1 MKKILLVIALLVVP
15 SFCNSGDFGPSNF
28 YGQVRATGFVD
39 TNASPITNPT
49 FYNSTGT
56 WTAQQYFNQNV
67 GIGTN
72 VPLTDLHVFS
82 PAGTT
87 GPQMIVSTGTTN
99 LLEVNGSSVVMNVST
114 LSVVGG
120 RISDKTGFVMPVGSI
135 IAYGGN
141 SAPSGWLLCD
151 GSTVSRTTYSDLFI
165 AISTS
170 FGYGNNSTT
179 FNIPDL
185 RGRFLR
191 GRDSGTARD
200 TDSASRTAMNTG
212 GATGDAV
219 GSIQTD
225 AFQGHKHGLYSG
237 DGGAGTNTITYHADD
252 TIGSVQIG
260 SSWMSGV
267 LTESNGT
274 PRIASETRPI
284 NANVNYI
291 IKY

>member
-99 LLEVNGSSVVMNVST
+99 MLEVNGSSVVMNVST
-114 LSVVGG
+114 VSINGG
-120 RISDKTGFVMPVGSI
+120 GLNATWINQDF
-135 IAYGGN
+135 
-141 SAPSGWLLCD
+141 
-151 GSTVSRTTYSDLFI
+151 
-165 AISTS
+165 AI
-170 FGYGNNSTT
+170 Y
-179 FNIPDL
+179 
-185 RGRFLR
+185 
-191 GRDSGTARD
+191 RD
-200 TDSASRTAMNTG
+200 TKT
-212 GATGDAV
+212 
-219 GSIQTD
+219 
-225 AFQGHKHGLYSG
+225 
-237 DGGAGTNTITYHADD
+237 AGTNGGTATSGIWNVRSLTD
-252 TIGSVQIG
+252 TQIEVG
-260 SSWMSGV
+260 SSISRPNSSSSTFTLSPGTYEIDAKSPIFNTGLHQARIYNLSTKTEVLSGTDETAAAATV
-267 LTESNGT
+267 QTSSFITGVIISTGT
-274 PRIASETRPI
+274 FNYQIEHKVQSTGATTGLGQATGYGQKAVFTILKIRRI
-284 NANVNYI
+284 
-291 IKY
+291 K